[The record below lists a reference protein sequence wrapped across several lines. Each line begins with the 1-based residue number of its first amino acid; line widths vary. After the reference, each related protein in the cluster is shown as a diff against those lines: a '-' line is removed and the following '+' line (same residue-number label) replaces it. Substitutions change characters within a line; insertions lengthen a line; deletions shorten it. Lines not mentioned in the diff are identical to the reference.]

1 MNPQED
7 FNAMMAFALEAT
19 LQAGQGIAPPP
30 APAVIVA
37 VATTP
42 QQVVRMTITS
52 CRPPVPPG
60 TPSSY
65 AGPLLD
71 ALRHGGSAATTDAG
85 CRTAI
90 DGALADFPPDIRTYV
105 AHNNGRFPPSGTHM
119 VGREAME
126 VVASTFARRMMRPI
140 LMDQVSRL
148 QTTHC
153 TPAALDA
160 ILSGLGEIAYLN
172 V

>member
-1 MNPQED
+1 
-7 FNAMMAFALEAT
+7 
-19 LQAGQGIAPPP
+19 
-30 APAVIVA
+30 
-37 VATTP
+37 
-42 QQVVRMTITS
+42 
-52 CRPPVPPG
+52 
-60 TPSSY
+60 
-65 AGPLLD
+65 
-71 ALRHGGSAATTDAG
+71 
-85 CRTAI
+85 
-90 DGALADFPPDIRTYV
+90 
-105 AHNNGRFPPSGTHM
+105 M

-126 VVASTFARRMMRPI
+126 VVASTFARRMMRPM